1 MQVESTEKG
10 ENSILI
16 GNVATSFTCNKNGGI
31 GSGGSDGD
39 GNDEPHIRD
48 NSLPN
53 GHYEESPVVQQLKQG
68 KNVRN
73 IVLTITT
80 SIFENKL
87 NSLEQLCRHFITT
100 CQTITFVILIHCLAC
115 LVFGLF

>member
-10 ENSILI
+10 QNSSLA

-68 KNVRN
+68 KNV
-73 IVLTITT
+73 TITT